1 MKIKFRFHRLVWL
14 ATMALLAGGA
24 VSVRAASE
32 PTAFQL
38 AKEGNR
44 FIGEPSRD
52 KVLEIYSEKSIASLT
67 PSLWT
72 VVFYDPDARSKVVE
86 VKFGSGLKLDV
97 TRPWKIFGT
106 GKEADVIDFKKVKVD
121 SSEAIKV
128 ATGLQLLSPFTLK
141 NTQLRLARTDDGLVW
156 RVRLWAAKLGK
167 PDAVMEIG
175 DVFVS
180 PKDGAVVR
188 ADLHIER
195 LN

>member
-1 MKIKFRFHRLVWL
+1 MNNKIILGVVAVIFSCV
-14 ATMALLAGGA
+14 GA
-24 VSVRAASE
+24 FSVFASPE

-44 FIGEPSRD
+44 FVGEPSKD
-52 KVLEIYSEKSIASLT
+52 KVLEIYSDKSIASLT

-72 VVFYDPDARSKVVE
+72 VAYFDSDARSKVVE

-97 TRPWKIFGT
+97 TRPWKVFGS

-141 NTQLRLARTDDGLVW
+141 NTQLRLSRTDDGLAW

-167 PDAVMEIG
+167 PDVIMEIG
-175 DVFVS
+175 EVFVS
-180 PKDGAVVR
+180 PADGNVVR